1 MNSCDNAV
9 NILRYLDNELSG
21 EELETFRV
29 HLEGCR
35 ICQVR
40 LEEERTFSRFLH
52 RTRPLYRAP
61 EGLRHQVS
69 EILKQFPGADDGAP
83 RAYEG
88 PLRILQRRLLNRW
101 SHLPSWSLW
110 TPALVA
116 VSLCLIFVPRVVR
129 RVHAAGYVETAVAV
143 HRSYLAGKLSP
154 EIESNSPAFI
164 TAWFAGRVPFD
175 FRLPAD
181 RGGNPL
187 YRLSGARLVTYGGH
201 NAALVIYETQREKIS
216 LLVASNQSAAIA
228 GGVEVR
234 SGKLVFHYFS
244 RETFKVITW
253 SNHGLSYA
261 LVSSLSASARD
272 SCLVC
277 HQKMEDLDAFGPRK

>member
-1 MNSCDNAV
+1 MNSCDDAV

-21 EELETFRV
+21 EELETFRA
-29 HLEGCR
+29 HLESCR

-69 EILKQFPGADDGAP
+69 QILKHFPGADDGAP

-101 SHLPSWSLW
+101 SHLPSWSVW

-129 RVHAAGYVETAVAV
+129 RVTLRMRITSSSRRWQASPIFLEAGHSTEALSKTLGHSDIKITQRYYSHFT
-143 HRSYLAGKLSP
+143 GK
-154 EIESNSPAFI
+154 
-164 TAWFAGRVPFD
+164 RQ
-175 FRLPAD
+175 
-181 RGGNPL
+181 
-187 YRLSGARLVTYGGH
+187 
-201 NAALVIYETQREKIS
+201 AALDADIERTQAAM
-216 LLVASNQSAAIA
+216 AS
-228 GGVEVR
+228 G
-234 SGKLVFHYFS
+234 H
-244 RETFKVITW
+244 
-253 SNHGLSYA
+253 
-261 LVSSLSASARD
+261 
-272 SCLVC
+272 
-277 HQKMEDLDAFGPRK
+277 